1 MKIAIDAGHGSAT
14 AGKRTPDG
22 YREHWANVKVAYYFA
37 KAMERCGIA
46 YIKTGWNDENA
57 KDDVDVSL
65 SLRQKTIK
73 TAKCDY
79 SISFHFNASGDGK
92 TYNSGEGIET
102 LISNKNPG
110 DSKRMA
116 DCIQAQLIKG
126 TKQKD
131 RGVKTQALAMCNCA
145 TLGTKAAILI
155 ECAFM
160 TNKREADLMQSDEFC
175 KECAEE
181 TARGFCEYA
190 GIKYVANSSET
201 IVNPAQPVQNTFA
214 SYKVVV
220 TANALNIRSG
230 AGTNNKIIGVITDD
244 KYLQEKDPSYYF
256 PKTVYTIIE
265 EKSGWG
271 KLKSGAGWIA
281 LKYTQ
286 KC

>member
-37 KAMERCGIA
+37 KAMERCGIS

-190 GIKYVANSSET
+190 GIKYVDKNIEIA
-201 IVNPAQPVQNTFA
+201 PVQLGKTP
-214 SYKVVV
+214 YKIKVAHV
-220 TANALNIRSG
+220 
-230 AGTNNKIIGVITDD
+230 
-244 KYLQEKDPSYYF
+244 QEKDVLYIRKEPD
-256 PKTVYTIIE
+256 PKAEKTGSLRWDDPNIYTIIE
-265 EKSGWG
+265 EKNGWG
-271 KLKSGAGWIA
+271 LLKSRIGWIKLA
-281 LKYTQ
+281 YTQ
-286 KC
+286 RVE